1 MPCPMHFVG
10 PETAEASDGLVS
22 AAPACRTA
30 GALDASL
37 EHKCLNG

>member
-10 PETAEASDGLVS
+10 PKTAEASDGLVS
-22 AAPACRTA
+22 AAPACRAA
-30 GALDASL
+30 GALAISL